1 MTHIGVLGMPVLDQ
15 LRQGAHPCKKLQ
27 DAYKYLT
34 KDKHQAIEGLLCDK
48 KLLKYIHGPPGTGK
62 SHLLIFL
69 VCVALL
75 CDPPAG
81 SDDERNLPVEAGPQ
95 LSAMEYDKVDQ
106 SAALRPVQLTDQQKK
121 EAESVKSIRPKI
133 LFTSGQNSAVDDLV
147 PRLKAMWTQWFQ
159 GLRPDP
165 VFLRMHSLEV
175 EGKDFPR
182 RLASL
187 NHQIERNKDNVTDNI
202 LFFLLIKFSEEVDE
216 YEREGRKN
224 RRPNPSVVDKAIELY
239 NADSEAPQETRKY
252 SDLRSI
258 IKKVIENPDNYL
270 TMRKQISVLVSE
282 GPQRD
287 AIMQADVVIC
297 TPVGASDR
305 TFRTI
310 FEPHFVFKDE
320 VARDREMTFNIV
332 IAHYSPLAFIT
343 ASNHKQLGP
352 IIFLAH

>member
-1 MTHIGVLGMPVLDQ
+1 M
-15 LRQGAHPCKKLQ
+15 
-27 DAYKYLT
+27 
-34 KDKHQAIEGLLCDK
+34 
-48 KLLKYIHGPPGTGK
+48 
-62 SHLLIFL
+62 
-69 VCVALL
+69 
-75 CDPPAG
+75 
-81 SDDERNLPVEAGPQ
+81 NL
-95 LSAMEYDKVDQ
+95 S
-106 SAALRPVQLTDQQKK
+106 RPT
-121 EAESVKSIRPKI
+121 
-133 LFTSGQNSAVDDLV
+133 
-147 PRLKAMWTQWFQ
+147 
-159 GLRPDP
+159 
-165 VFLRMHSLEV
+165 
-175 EGKDFPR
+175 
-182 RLASL
+182 
-187 NHQIERNKDNVTDNI
+187 VTDNI

-310 FEPHFVFKDE
+310 FEPHFVFEDE
-320 VARDREMTFNIV
+320 VARDREMTCNIV
-332 IAHYSPLAFIT
+332 VAHYSPLAFIT
-343 ASNHKQLGP
+343 AGDHKQRSP
-352 IIFLAH
+352 IDFSAHQHVKYKPKRGFKKEIDMDQATGFDTSGENHTEEPEKTEPEKT